1 MLVLWFL
8 YLPHLSSMLYVST
21 LSDQSISQTSLWS
34 RFNLKSSSLL
44 SYMGSEKQ
52 HSSAK
57 LTQTLMKL
65 DSDPLPVK

>member
-52 HSSAK
+52 YSSAK